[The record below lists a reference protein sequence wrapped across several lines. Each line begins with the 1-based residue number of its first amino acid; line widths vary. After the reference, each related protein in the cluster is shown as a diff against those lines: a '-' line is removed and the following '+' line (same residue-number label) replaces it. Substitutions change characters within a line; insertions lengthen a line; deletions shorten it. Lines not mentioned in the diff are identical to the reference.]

1 VTLHLAAFGAG
12 VLAGFLNVM
21 AGGGSLITL
30 PILLFL
36 GFPAA
41 LANGTNRVAI
51 LVQNVAAVT
60 SFRQQGLSDVRTG
73 LRLAAVTLPG
83 AVAGAFISLR
93 VSDATF
99 RVILAAVL
107 IVAVAGLLRPPG
119 RTADYAGPGTPGV
132 ATYLALVGV
141 GLYGGFLQAGVGFL
155 FMVVLH
161 RMLRL
166 DLVRTNMYKVFIVLV
181 YTIPTLTVFVWSGNV
196 RWLTG
201 LVLAAGSA
209 AGAVIATRVSVRGGE
224 RYIRPVVAV
233 ALVLMA
239 ARLVVQNR

>member
-1 VTLHLAAFGAG
+1 MTLHVAAFGAG
-12 VLAGFLNVM
+12 LLAGFLNVM

-30 PILLFL
+30 PVLLFL

-41 LANGTNRVAI
+41 VANGTNRVAI

-60 SFRQQGLSDVRTG
+60 SFRRQGLSDVRTG
-73 LRLAAVTLPG
+73 LRLAAFTLPG

-93 VSDATF
+93 VSDAAF
-99 RVILAAVL
+99 RAILAAVL
-107 IVAVAGLLRPPG
+107 VVAVVGLLRPPR
-119 RTADYAGPGTPGV
+119 RTPDSAGAGAPGAV
-132 ATYLALVGV
+132 TYLTLAGV

-166 DLVRTNMYKVFIVLV
+166 DLVRTNVYKVFIVLV
-181 YTIPTLTVFVWSGNV
+181 YTLPALAVFVWSGNV

-209 AGAVIATRVSVRGGE
+209 AGALIATRVSTRGGE

-233 ALVLMA
+233 ALGMMA
-239 ARLVVQNR
+239 VRLVL